1 MAKNSDYSLAD
12 LQRMLSSRKT
22 ELDSLK
28 RQRVK
33 AEKDL
38 AAIDSRIAVL
48 EGRKKGRGGRVRR
61 MKRPRN
67 KISLHKT
74 VLEILGK
81 NKDGLQLDDLKQKIL
96 ASGYKTT
103 SQNFRNVIYQTSYHS
118 KQIMQDKKTRK
129 YKLKATK

>member
-38 AAIDSRIAVL
+38 ATIDSRIAVL
-48 EGRKKGRGGRVRR
+48 EGKKGRVNRLRR
-61 MKRPRN
+61 KKRPRN
-67 KISLHKT
+67 KVSLHKT
-74 VLEILGK
+74 VLEVLGK
-81 NKDGLQLDDLKQKIL
+81 NKAGLLLDDLKQRIL

-103 SQNFRNVIYQTSYHS
+103 SQKFKNVIYQTAYHS
-118 KQIMQDKKTRK
+118 KHIVQDKKTRK
-129 YKLKATK
+129 YKLKASK